1 MQTVVKSVSTDVST
15 SVRGFEPGKP
25 VRPPLKKN
33 GFDAAYYLVVRV
45 NGPAESFRNG
55 EAAREAYRVLG
66 GRKLVRVNV
75 NGSEVELE
83 VGR

>member
-1 MQTVVKSVSTDVST
+1 MQTVIKNVST

-33 GFDAAYYLVVRV
+33 GFDAAYYLVVRM
-45 NGPAESFRNG
+45 NGPAERFRNS

-75 NGSEVELE
+75 NGSEVE
-83 VGR
+83 VTPV